1 MEKSNVYDV
10 FEGMMKD
17 LIIELPEDP
26 VKHMLDKLKPENK
39 SESLV
44 IIMGP
49 PGSQWKE
56 HALSLSDHF
65 KYESV
70 SVGDLLNKEI
80 SKKSDL
86 GKLIHDHKKKY
97 EYVPDSIATELVMK
111 FTEKMK

>member
-49 PGSQWKE
+49 PGSQ
-56 HALSLSDHF
+56 
-65 KYESV
+65 
-70 SVGDLLNKEI
+70 
-80 SKKSDL
+80 
-86 GKLIHDHKKKY
+86 
-97 EYVPDSIATELVMK
+97 
-111 FTEKMK
+111 